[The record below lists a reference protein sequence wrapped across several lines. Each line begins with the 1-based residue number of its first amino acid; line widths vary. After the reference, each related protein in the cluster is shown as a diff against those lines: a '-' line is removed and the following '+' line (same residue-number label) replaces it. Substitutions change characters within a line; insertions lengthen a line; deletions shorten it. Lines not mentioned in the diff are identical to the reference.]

1 MHHLTRIEILIAA
14 AVAGALVAASLAG
27 LPQRF
32 GAHPWWARQTGI
44 IGGVGGAVL
53 WLALRRAGVSPAAQL
68 TVAALALLASAA
80 AAYFGKQVFA
90 ASYAENALA
99 GRFWYFGW
107 FTLAGSV
114 ALLLAT
120 AASSVLRR

>member
-1 MHHLTRIEILIAA
+1 MHHLTRIETLIAA

-27 LPQRF
+27 LPQTF

-53 WLALRRAGVSPAAQL
+53 WFALRRAGVSPAAQL
-68 TVAALALLASAA
+68 NVAALALLASAA
-80 AAYFGKQVFA
+80 AACFGKQVFA
-90 ASYAENALA
+90 ASFAENALA

-107 FTLAGSV
+107 FALSGSIALFIAAVVAG
-114 ALLLAT
+114 
-120 AASSVLRR
+120 VLRR